1 MQRESP
7 CFNCLQSAINR
18 PDDVISIISFLGRDS
33 MARAWVLLLAVLA
46 VVSVVSAEDYY
57 ATLGVQR
64 SADEAAIKKAY
75 RKLSMKF
82 Q

>member
-1 MQRESP
+1 
-7 CFNCLQSAINR
+7 
-18 PDDVISIISFLGRDS
+18 

-46 VVSVVSAEDYY
+46 GVSVVSAEDYY

>member
-1 MQRESP
+1 MVRSTTVSTVCNLPSTVQMIAFHSLWGG
-7 CFNCLQSAINR
+7 N
-18 PDDVISIISFLGRDS
+18 S

-64 SADEAAIKKAY
+64 SADEASIKKAY

>member
-1 MQRESP
+1 
-7 CFNCLQSAINR
+7 
-18 PDDVISIISFLGRDS
+18 

-75 RKLSMKF
+75 RKLSMKASSPMNRLN
-82 Q
+82 